1 VANIPSNCACA
12 KTVNVPVQV
21 CVKFRGRT
29 FNGVINAVP
38 EGPAPGGRQG
48 PRHTG
53 SGYMDTAAGLS
64 SVMSSVRSGYVMF
77 LYYVLVCSG
86 LSSVMSLQCTHD
98 FMQCNKMQYRM
109 EMVM

>member
-1 VANIPSNCACA
+1 M
-12 KTVNVPVQV
+12 QV

-29 FNGVINAVP
+29 YNGVINAVP

-64 SVMSSVRSGYVMF
+64 SVRHDIT
-77 LYYVLVCSG
+77 LYTRCVT
-86 LSSVMSLQCTHD
+86 QHD
-98 FMQCNKMQYRM
+98 TAAPHNGIQYA
-109 EMVM
+109 

>member
-1 VANIPSNCACA
+1 MGPSCLANIPSICACA

-38 EGPAPGGRQG
+38 EGAAPGGRQG

-64 SVMSSVRSGYVMF
+64 SVRDVITMY
-77 LYYVLVCSG
+77 
-86 LSSVMSLQCTHD
+86 T
-98 FMQCNKMQYRM
+98 
-109 EMVM
+109 